1 MYIIEGFLI
10 GLLTLFVIGPVAFIL
25 VNATVKSGLKSGFN
39 VSLGI
44 FLGDAIYASLI
55 AFFGLSVIQGNHF
68 LNNYLSIIGFV
79 ILFGFGLSYLFKTKN
94 ISLKNKPTN
103 FTHIQNFTKGFSVNF
118 FNPFVLGFWVLI
130 AKYGFEKY
138 QDKGTYFLLS
148 LVFGILVIDIVK
160 VFLAKKLTPLLNS
173 KKIFLI
179 YKISG
184 ILMILFSFR
193 ILYHY
198 LSTQ

>member
-1 MYIIEGFLI
+1 MDILEGFLI
-10 GLLTLFVIGPVAFIL
+10 GLTTLFIIGPVVFIL
-25 VNATVKSGLKSGFN
+25 INATIRNGFKSGFG

-44 FLGDAIYASLI
+44 FLGDIIYTSI
-55 AFFGLSVIQGNHF
+55 ISFFGVNILLENHF
-68 LNNYLSIIGFV
+68 LNEYLGIIGFL
-79 ILFGFGLSYLFKTKN
+79 ILFGFGVSYILKTKN
-94 ISLKNKPTN
+94 IELKNKVSN
-103 FTHIQNFTKGFSVNF
+103 LTHFQNFIKGFSVNF

-138 QDKGTYFLLS
+138 QENGSYFLFS
-148 LVFGILVIDIVK
+148 LVFGILTIDIVK
-160 VFLAKKLTPLLNS
+160 VILAKKLTPLLNS

-179 YKISG
+179 YKVSG

-198 LSTQ
+198 ITT

>member
-1 MYIIEGFLI
+1 MDIIEGFLI
-10 GLLTLFVIGPVAFIL
+10 GLTTLFIIGPVVFIL
-25 VNATVKSGLKSGFN
+25 INATIRSGFKSGIG

-44 FLGDAIYASLI
+44 FLGDAIYASI
-55 AFFGLSVIQGNHF
+55 ISFFGINILQESHF
-68 LNNYLSIIGFV
+68 LNKYLAIIGFI
-79 ILFGFGLSYLFKTKN
+79 ILFGFGLFYMLKTKN
-94 ISLKNKPTN
+94 IDLINKPTN
-103 FTHIQNFTKGFSVNF
+103 LTHFQNFMKGFSVNF

-138 QDKGTYFLLS
+138 QNDGMYFLFS
-148 LVFGILVIDIVK
+148 LVLGILTIDIVK
-160 VFLAKKLTPLLNS
+160 VILAKKLTPLLNS

-184 ILMILFSFR
+184 VLMILFSFR

-198 LSTQ
+198 LSA